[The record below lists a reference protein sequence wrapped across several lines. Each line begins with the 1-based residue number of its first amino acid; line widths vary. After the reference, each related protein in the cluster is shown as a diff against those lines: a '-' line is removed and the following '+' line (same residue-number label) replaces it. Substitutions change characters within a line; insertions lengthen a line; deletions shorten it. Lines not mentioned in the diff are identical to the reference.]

1 MSLELNVQGLAAV
14 AALAEA
20 RKVQAAAEDA
30 AKEAAKAV
38 KALLGDERV
47 GTIAG
52 VTVVEIKEIERHGID
67 AKRLRQDDPALA
79 DRYDTVSTYDK
90 IVLA

>member
-1 MSLELNVQGLAAV
+1 MSLELNLQGLAAV

-20 RKVQAAAEDA
+20 RSLEKAAKDAADAAAD
-30 AKEAAKAV
+30 AV

-47 GTIAG
+47 GTLAG
-52 VTVVEIKEIERHGID
+52 VTVVEIKEVTRHDVD
-67 AKRLRQDDPALA
+67 AKRLKAELPEIREAF
-79 DRYDTVSTYDK
+79 DREIKYDK

>member
-1 MSLELNVQGLAAV
+1 MALELNVQGLAAV

-20 RKVQAAAEDA
+20 RRLEKAAKDAASAAADA
-30 AKEAAKAV
+30 V
-38 KALLGDERV
+38 RDLLGDETS

-52 VTVVEIKEIERHGID
+52 VTVVEIKTVVRHDIDSKALRANEPDLAVKYDKVIE
-67 AKRLRQDDPALA
+67 
-79 DRYDTVSTYDK
+79 YDK